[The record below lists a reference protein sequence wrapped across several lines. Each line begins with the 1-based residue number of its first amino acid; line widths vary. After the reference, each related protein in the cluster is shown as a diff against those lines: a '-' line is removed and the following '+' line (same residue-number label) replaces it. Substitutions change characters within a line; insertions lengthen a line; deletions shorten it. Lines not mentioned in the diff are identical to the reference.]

1 VVFVPKELWQELRA
15 NPRPVVTSPLRRFLA
30 LMSVFALAVQ
40 TVTAT
45 TVVPPTFQQLV
56 AQAEFIVRAEVRA
69 LRCEETVHDGQ
80 RVIHTYVTL
89 GVLRSLK
96 GNAPDVMELRL
107 LGGTVNGQT
116 LEVAGVPKFVP
127 GEKCLLFIEN
137 NGRQFCPLVAI
148 MHGRYRV
155 ERRATDGAE
164 VIRRD
169 NGAPLRMTSDVGAP
183 MGDFRPALAGA
194 AGADAMTLADFEN
207 SISTELS
214 HATSPNQ

>member
-1 VVFVPKELWQELRA
+1 
-15 NPRPVVTSPLRRFLA
+15 
-30 LMSVFALAVQ
+30 MSVLALAVQ

-69 LRCEETVHDGQ
+69 LRCEETVRDGQ
-80 RVIHTYVTL
+80 SVIHTYVTI

-96 GNAPDVMELRL
+96 GDAPKVMELRL
-107 LGGTVNGQT
+107 LGGTLNGQT

-127 GEKCLLFIEN
+127 GQKCLLFIEN

-148 MHGRYRV
+148 MHGRYRI
-155 ERRATDGAE
+155 ERRAGDGAE

-169 NGAPLRMTSDVGAP
+169 NGAPLRTTSDVGAP
-183 MGDFRPALAGA
+183 MGDFRSALAGA
-194 AGADAMTLADFEN
+194 TGAAAMTLTDFEN
-207 SISTELS
+207 SISNELS
-214 HATSPNQ
+214 DANPPTQ